1 MKIEL
6 VSIGSELVC
15 GQVKDLNAPLIASKL
30 TELGFNVV
38 NHTIAGDNSEE
49 LKFSLQAASERA
61 DLIII
66 TGGLGP
72 TNDDITRKTVAD
84 FCNVTLATNK
94 KSANYV
100 EELTG
105 SIHNQKYVNC
115 LKQAQVPEGSIIIH
129 NATGTAQGFLVK
141 FSQTNIVCLPGVH
154 TEMVQM
160 LDDWVIPYI
169 LRESGE
175 RKERYTRVI
184 NTFGMSE
191 SVLDE
196 KVQRTIT
203 PDQNLSYSTLV
214 KNGIV
219 SIRTTLCNTGEI
231 KANSILDNIE
241 EEICRELGT
250 YVYSKRDETL
260 ESTISEIFTQ
270 NAITLA
276 VAESCTG
283 GLVSNLL
290 TNVKGSSAFF
300 LGGIVSYSNKVKE
313 DLLKVSEKLI
323 KEFGVISAEV
333 AIAMASGARERI
345 QADIGLAIT
354 GIAGPTGVDG
364 SVDRKRP
371 VGLVYVATAINDE
384 LECKEYR
391 FFGSRVDIKRRA
403 ANAALNTLRLSLS
416 GKVAKQ

>member
-6 VSIGSELVC
+6 ISVGSELVC
-15 GQVKDLNAPLIASKL
+15 GQTRDSNAPLVASKL

-38 NHTIAGDNSEE
+38 NHTITCDNPEE
-49 LKFSLQAASERA
+49 LKFSLKVASERA

-72 TNDDITRKTVAD
+72 TKDDITREAVAD
-84 FCNVTLATNK
+84 FCNVTLVSDE
-94 KSANYV
+94 KSIKHV
-100 EELTG
+100 EDLIG
-105 SIHNQKYVNC
+105 NIHSQKYVNC
-115 LKQAQVPEGSIIIH
+115 LKQAKIPQGSIVIL
-129 NATGTAQGFLVK
+129 NATGTAQGFLVN
-141 FSQTNIVCLPGVH
+141 FLQTNIICLPGVP

-160 LDDWVIPYI
+160 LENWVIPYM

-175 RKERYTRVI
+175 NRKRYTRVI

-196 KVQRTIT
+196 RVQRIIK

-219 SIRTTLCNTGEI
+219 SIRTTLCNTDEFN
-231 KANSILDNIE
+231 ACSILDNIE
-241 EEICRELGT
+241 EEICRELGAF
-250 YVYSKRDETL
+250 VFSKREETL
-260 ESTISEIFTQ
+260 ENIISTIFKK

-283 GLVSNLL
+283 GLVSSLL
-290 TNVKGSSAFF
+290 TDVQGSSAFF

-313 DLLKVSEKLI
+313 NLLNVSEKLI
-323 KEFGVISAEV
+323 NEFGVISAEV
-333 AIAMASGARERI
+333 AKAMASGVRERI
-345 QADIGLAIT
+345 QADIGLSVT
-354 GIAGPTGVDG
+354 GIAGPTGVEG
-364 SVDRKRP
+364 SVDRERP
-371 VGLVYVATAINDE
+371 VGLVYVATAINDD

-416 GKVAKQ
+416 EKVANQ